1 MKKVQKEQSEK
12 TQREWKSAIQVMLG
26 LRKIKYQKFSES
38 LNKFSFYKALK
49 IGQNEQSENIEK
61 RQKELNLKVIEN
73 FDTKIQVRS
82 G

>member
-1 MKKVQKEQSEK
+1 MYRQSNCPF
-12 TQREWKSAIQVMLG
+12 L
-26 LRKIKYQKFSES
+26 
-38 LNKFSFYKALK
+38 KALK

-73 FDTKIQVRS
+73 LDTKIQVSS